1 MIFDNVVLTVSN
13 NIPFLLE
20 PPLSAV
26 SIATLS
32 MILSTIS
39 SLLSRRS
46 MDVGKYREMM
56 IESRKIQRESMN
68 SMKSGNEK
76 RAKKAQE
83 RQQRLMVQQNELN
96 QKKMR
101 NSLFLNLPMMLLWPS
116 LRSLFEGQVIAILP
130 FDFPFLSREL
140 GFSYWYF
147 FCSMASSVIINRL
160 FGMTFEIEPEEIED
174 NKK

>member
-96 QKKMR
+96 QKKIDVE
-101 NSLFLNLPMMLLWPS
+101 NTFNQQLAQLNTWK
-116 LRSLFEGQVIAILP
+116 AT
-130 FDFPFLSREL
+130 EL
-140 GFSYWYF
+140 GLSL
-147 FCSMASSVIINRL
+147 IHI
-160 FGMTFEIEPEEIED
+160 
-174 NKK
+174 